1 LLGKIVFLCRVIQ
14 PGRIFVQRLF
24 TAASKVKLLYHRVKL
39 LADAMKDISW
49 WLKFVHAWNGTSVFL
64 EDDWTLSSVLC
75 FAADASNAGMGAVYL
90 KHWWSAPFNPA
101 HLKLPIAWRELFAIV
116 VSCRIWG
123 HAWASKRVLIECDNQ
138 TIVHSV
144 NNGSSKK
151 PNIMSLI
158 RDLFFIGSYIAFNIR
173 FKHLPCVHNVGP
185 DLLSRLKIT
194 QFKQTFPGTNTNPTP
209 IPPDYLAPAYKMYY
223 HVAPQSHG
231 PEGRLDH
238 PSTQY

>member
-1 LLGKIVFLCRVIQ
+1 
-14 PGRIFVQRLF
+14 
-24 TAASKVKLLYHRVKL
+24 
-39 LADAMKDISW
+39 MKDISW

-64 EDDWTLSSVLC
+64 EDNWTLSSVLC

-101 HLKLPIAWRELFAIV
+101 HLKLPIAWRELFAII

-123 HAWASKRVLIECDNQ
+123 HAWSTKRVLIECDNQ

-144 NNGSSKK
+144 NNGSSKN

-158 RDLFFIGSYIAFNIR
+158 RDLFFIGSYFTFDIR
-173 FKHLPCVHNVGP
+173 LKHLPGVRNVGP
-185 DLLSRLKIT
+185 DLLSRLKII
-194 QFKQTFPGTNTNPTP
+194 QFKQTFPGANANPTP
-209 IPPDYLAPAYKMYY
+209 IPPDYLVPTYKMYY

-238 PSTQY
+238 PSTKY